1 MNTNSRGS
9 LANSDSSTSTPPSKR
24 ASLNSN
30 SNRLSTANNG
40 SRLSMRN
47 ATAPQAPHCP
57 ASNIKVYV
65 RCRSRNQREVKE
77 NSDVVVSTQGI
88 KGKEVI
94 LKHGNTTKTY
104 TFDGVL
110 GAESDQESVY
120 DGVAKDVLDD
130 MLKGYNCTIFAYG
143 QTGTGKTYTMSGD
156 LQTNINGKL
165 TEEAGIMPRVLFDL
179 FGRLSKVPEYSVK
192 VSFIELY
199 NEDIIDLLSEDDG
212 RLLKIYDDTNNK
224 RSVVIHG
231 MDEVYIKTPEE
242 GLDLVKLGSNK
253 RKVATTKCNDRSSR
267 SHSVFTIT
275 VHMKIQDP
283 IRTKT
288 EEEFVTVG
296 KLNLVDL
303 AGSENIS
310 RSGATNKR
318 AREAGMINQ
327 SLLTLGRVINSLVE
341 NSLHIPYRES
351 KLTRLLQDSL
361 GGQTKTRII
370 ATLSPA
376 KVSLDETI
384 STLEYAHTAKS
395 IKNRP
400 QVNQALNKKLLIS
413 EYIEEIEKLKRDLA
427 ATRSQGGVY
436 LDKENYDHIRAESE
450 SRRIRVEE
458 LELRVGGQDDK
469 IGKLHTKYDKLEH
482 EMNEV
487 QKSMEAKSIELEC
500 VKLSLIEK
508 EKEVQLQTKLR
519 KAHQDT
525 EVKLREICGDL
536 QKKVVIAINT
546 FEDFHDIIIKQNSV
560 MGSQQDHLQS
570 KESELSKNLLALK
583 SSLASLSQKFETEF
597 KVPYKSMLQGY
608 DTARRENLS
617 GLISELEQVKS
628 EFIKNN
634 SGIENAVKEFSASF
648 KTIVNDGLTDIT
660 SEIAKI
666 NQSDLNNMKTELDS
680 SKVAILDDLNLI
692 KNYFEISLSKF
703 ADQCND
709 TISSFKASVFEQSQR
724 LKGFQAD
731 AEKSNREMLSLFDT
745 LNNFTLT
752 QMKSEEEKQ
761 REIEC
766 ELLDLIQSKLKS
778 ISKDRDQRL
787 SSLFQVLNS
796 KKNNLQTVHANAFIS
811 SMSNFSNALS
821 QNSVSQDN
829 HLSQISNLLD
839 TVGTEKDTMQTEFT
853 AFDTKISD
861 LYNSKMVSLD
871 KLTQKMNENLKLL
884 EVYVQDLQNQSE
896 SHNEYLITKVDDTK
910 TLVSGKVAELK
921 SMVTQLQENC
931 SSELTESLA
940 KVDAACEIIVGSV
953 NSNVSDLVFS
963 ISLLK
968 KCIEEYVGLGKST
981 KDLVPALPKYEK
993 TFDKLPVTNTD
1004 EITAGSS
1011 TINVKKRKLDEVYK
1025 DNGSSNKMRVNSS
1038 GSCISSNSLIDEDQE
1053 NVPVSAGTKTIFKT
1067 KSDPNIGR
1075 TLKQH
1080 GHALKQKSSNK

>member
-1 MNTNSRGS
+1 
-9 LANSDSSTSTPPSKR
+9 
-24 ASLNSN
+24 
-30 SNRLSTANNG
+30 
-40 SRLSMRN
+40 
-47 ATAPQAPHCP
+47 
-57 ASNIKVYV
+57 
-65 RCRSRNQREVKE
+65 
-77 NSDVVVSTQGI
+77 
-88 KGKEVI
+88 
-94 LKHGNTTKTY
+94 
-104 TFDGVL
+104 
-110 GAESDQESVY
+110 
-120 DGVAKDVLDD
+120 
-130 MLKGYNCTIFAYG
+130 
-143 QTGTGKTYTMSGD
+143 
-156 LQTNINGKL
+156 
-165 TEEAGIMPRVLFDL
+165 
-179 FGRLSKVPEYSVK
+179 
-192 VSFIELY
+192 
-199 NEDIIDLLSEDDG
+199 
-212 RLLKIYDDTNNK
+212 
-224 RSVVIHG
+224 

-283 IRTKT
+283 VRTKT

-376 KVSLDETI
+376 KISLDETI

-413 EYIEEIEKLKRDLA
+413 EYIEEIDKLKRDLA

-436 LDKENYDHIRAESE
+436 LDKENYDNIRAESE

-469 IGKLHTKYDKLEH
+469 IGKLHAKYDKLEH
-482 EMNEV
+482 EMNEL
-487 QKSMEAKSIELEC
+487 QKEMEAKNIELASA
-500 VKLSLIEK
+500 KLSLIEK

-525 EVKLREICGDL
+525 ELKLREICGDL

-560 MGSQQDHLQS
+560 MGSQQDYLQS
-570 KESELSKNLLALK
+570 KESELSTNLVALK
-583 SSLASLSQKFETEF
+583 DSMTSLSQKFETEF
-597 KVPYKSMLQGY
+597 KVPYETMLQGY
-608 DTARRENLS
+608 DTTRKENLS

-628 EFIKNN
+628 EFIQNN

-648 KTIVNDGLTDIT
+648 KTIVNEGLTDIT
-660 SEIAKI
+660 SEISKI
-666 NQSDLNNMKTELDS
+666 NQSDLNNMKNELNS
-680 SKVAILDDLNLI
+680 SKAAILDDLNVI
-692 KNYFEISLSKF
+692 KNYFEIALSKF
-703 ADQCND
+703 ADKCND
-709 TISSFKASVFEQSQR
+709 ISSSFKTSAFEQFQR
-724 LKGFQAD
+724 LKEFKND
-731 AEKSNREMLSLFDT
+731 LENSNKEMLSLFDI

-761 REIEC
+761 KEIEC
-766 ELLDLIQSKLKS
+766 ELLDLIQNKLKS

-787 SSLFQVLNS
+787 SSLFQMLNT
-796 KKNNLQTVHANAFIS
+796 KKNNLQTTHANTFTS
-811 SMSNFSNALS
+811 SMSDFSKVLA
-821 QNSVSQDN
+821 QNHMSQDK
-829 HLSQISNLLD
+829 HLHQISKLSE
-839 TVGTEKDTMQTEFT
+839 TVGSEKGTMQTEFT
-853 AFDTKISD
+853 TFDTKISD

-884 EVYVQDLQNQSE
+884 EVYVQDLQTQSE
-896 SHNEYLITKVDDTK
+896 SHNEYLLTQVDTTK
-910 TLVSGKVAELK
+910 TLVSGKVTELK

-940 KVDAACEIIVGSV
+940 KVDAACEIISGNV
-953 NSNVSDLVFS
+953 NSNVTDLAFS

-968 KCIEEYVGLGKST
+968 KSIEEYVELGKST
-981 KDLVPALPKYEK
+981 KDLIPALPKYEK

-1004 EITAGSS
+1004 EITAG
-1011 TINVKKRKLDEVYK
+1011 TTPINVKKRKLDEVYK
-1025 DNGSSNKMRVNSS
+1025 DDGGSNKMRVNSA
-1038 GSCISSNSLIDEDQE
+1038 GSCISSNSVINEDQE
-1053 NVPVSAGTKTIFKT
+1053 NLPVSAGSKTVVKM
-1067 KSDPNIGR
+1067 KSDPNISR

-1080 GHALKQKSSNK
+1080 GHALQQKSSNK